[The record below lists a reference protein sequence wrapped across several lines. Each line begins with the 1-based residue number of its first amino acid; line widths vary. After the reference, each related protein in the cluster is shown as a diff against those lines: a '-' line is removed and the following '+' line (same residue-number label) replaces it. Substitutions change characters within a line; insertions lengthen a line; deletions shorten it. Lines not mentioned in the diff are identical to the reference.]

1 MELSEIREK
10 IDSIDDKLLPLFIER
25 MNLAKEVAEYKK
37 EHSLPILNK
46 GRERE
51 ILKKVMEESG
61 EFEMYSHRL
70 YSTIFE
76 LSRAYQEMLCPS
88 NSKVR
93 SEIETALAN
102 KKDAFPQTG
111 TIACQG
117 VEGAYSQM
125 AADRMFP
132 RGNLVFLKT
141 FEAVFDAV
149 ESGLCRFGIVPIENS
164 SNGSVRST
172 YDLLISKNVRIVRS
186 ERLCIRH
193 ELLAK
198 PGTKLSDV
206 TQIHS
211 HPQALGQCSNFIRS
225 LGDKVKVVEQDNT
238 AMAAEFAAASDD
250 SGIAVIASHNSGKLY
265 GLETIASSIQNSD
278 NNYTRFVC
286 ITKNTEIYPGADHIS
301 LILALEHK
309 PGALYEIL
317 SKLAAL
323 EINLIKLESCP
334 IPGHDF
340 EFLFFFELQA
350 SINDPQT
357 VAMLESLE
365 GCCEKFIFLGNY
377 LEA

>member
-1 MELSEIREK
+1 MELSEIRER

-51 ILKKVMEESG
+51 ILKKIMAESG
-61 EFEMYSHRL
+61 DLEQYSHRL

-76 LSRAYQEMLCPS
+76 LSRAYQEMLCPA

-132 RGNLVFLKT
+132 RGNLVFFKT

-149 ESGLCRFGIVPIENS
+149 ESGLCRFGVVPIENS

-198 PGTKLSDV
+198 PGTHLSDI

-225 LGDKVKVVEQDNT
+225 LGDKVKIVEQDNT
-238 AMAAEFAAASDD
+238 AMAAEYVASSDQ

-265 GLETIASSIQNSD
+265 GLETVASSIQNSD

-317 SKLAAL
+317 SKFAAL

-350 SINDPQT
+350 SVNDPQT